1 MNSKN
6 NNNKDI
12 NIKDKNINISATRCT
27 ITSKN
32 VLSINLYD
40 KLVDYLR
47 QQDKLND
54 LVKYDESQL
63 KVYFL
68 KEITDIFQ
76 QSIRHA
82 CNSHN
87 VGTRGVEDFLTDNWA
102 KL

>member
-76 QSIRHA
+76 QAVRNA
-82 CNSHN
+82 CNRHD
-87 VGTRGVEDFLTDNWA
+87 VGCRGLPNW
-102 KL
+102 

>member
-6 NNNKDI
+6 NNNKD
-12 NIKDKNINISATRCT
+12 KNKNSKISAIGFT
-27 ITSKN
+27 ITYKN
-32 VLSINLYD
+32 ELSINLYD
-40 KLVDYLR
+40 KLVECLR

-54 LVKYDESQL
+54 FLKYDKSQL

-76 QSIRHA
+76 QSIMHA

-87 VGTRGVEDFLTDNWA
+87 VGTLGVEDFLTDNWA